1 MAVQIHGRVEGEMV
15 KVASMRRAKRILLIG
30 GVLVLSV
37 TTADAGIWGSRKADK
52 PAASA
57 PAPSAIA
64 LSAIDIEGSR
74 VLLRTNG
81 APAYTSYS
89 PSPGVFVVDLTD
101 TGRDASATIPSVLPP
116 AVTSI
121 AADEVVEMGNRL
133 TRVTFRFAESL
144 NPEVMAIE
152 KAVVV
157 TVPATAIPI
166 ETASA
171 SSPSNATSNTPSVE
185 VLPAFTRANDP
196 VAEPQVVAAPIAET
210 AHATS
215 VEAVPEPAM
224 EVAEPVSVAEEIPLP
239 RARSVRGIS
248 ASTAAGHVEVRISGD
263 GQLRYKAFRLESP
276 SRLVID
282 LEGVKAATAKNSV
295 AVADDVVQR
304 VRIAQFQP
312 TVARVVVDLA
322 HKTDYDIA
330 AVGDELRVAFGPSA
344 VASTEAPVQ
353 TAQAVPA
360 PAPVIAAPAEERV
373 AAAAPKPAQVDI
385 PSQVPTIAFVPE
397 THNDT
402 RTASTAPERAPRKTI
417 TEVRP
422 APQNSKPSWK
432 VPESASKGARG
443 RITPATD
450 QAPVQQPPTR
460 EDVFG
465 DAATPQPQSSSQPTT
480 LSGGGQVL
488 GGTRTLSS
496 NQRVFNGEPISL
508 TLKDADIKDVL
519 RTFADL
525 TGLNMAV
532 DPGVQGSVTV
542 DFVDV
547 PWDQALDL
555 ILRQNNLTFSLE
567 GNVMRIGTV
576 ERIAAEAAASRRL
589 EEEERLGVQL
599 TTLSFKLSYARAPDL
614 ATLLRD
620 IASPRARIIVDA
632 RTNQLIVSEIPEY
645 LRTMQNLITT
655 VDIPSRQVMIEA
667 RIVESL
673 RTFTQQ
679 YGFTWGFHGN
689 LDPALGTGTGLVF
702 PNRVGFTGGPFDFA
716 LGDNVL
722 SLTLFDVLGT
732 FDLDLALSAAET
744 QGYAKVV
751 SAPRVT
757 TQDNTAATIT
767 SGFQIP
773 YQTRV
778 NFTTTVSYLDATL
791 SLSVTPQITEAG
803 TVIMDISVQKNE
815 PATGLT
821 IAGAAGTPLT
831 TRQAKTRLMVRDGGT
846 AVIAGIFQSRD
857 GDAQSR
863 VPYVHNIPI
872 IGNLFKSRDITTSH
886 DELLIFITP
895 RIVRG

>member
-1 MAVQIHGRVEGEMV
+1 MV
-15 KVASMRRAKRILLIG
+15 KVASMKRAKRILLIA
-30 GVLVLSV
+30 GVLVLGVS
-37 TTADAGIWGSRKADK
+37 TADARIWGSRKADK
-52 PAASA
+52 PVANV
-57 PAPSAIA
+57 PGPSVIA
-64 LSAIDIEGSR
+64 LSAIEIEGSR

-101 TGRDASATIPSVLPP
+101 TGRDAAVTIPSVLPP
-116 AVTSI
+116 AVASL

-133 TRVTFRFAESL
+133 TRVTFRFSEPLS
-144 NPEVMAIE
+144 PEVMAIE
-152 KAVVV
+152 KAVIV
-157 TVPATAIPI
+157 TIPATAIPI
-166 ETASA
+166 ETADSSA
-171 SSPSNATSNTPSVE
+171 TE
-185 VLPAFTRANDP
+185 VLPAVTPASHSAVDSAPAAEMVPADAPAVTSIEPISEP
-196 VAEPQVVAAPIAET
+196 VL
-210 AHATS
+210 
-215 VEAVPEPAM
+215 
-224 EVAEPVSVAEEIPLP
+224 EVAEPIAVAEEIPLP
-239 RARSVRGIS
+239 RAKSVRGIS
-248 ASTAAGHVEVRISGD
+248 ASTTDGHVEVRIAGD
-263 GQLRYKAFRLESP
+263 GQLKYNVFRLESP

-282 LEGVKAATAKNSV
+282 LEGVKNAAPKKSV
-295 AVADDVVQR
+295 TVADDVVQR

-322 HKTDYDIA
+322 HKTDYDLV
-330 AVGDELRVAFGPSA
+330 AVGDEIRVAFGSSA
-344 VASTEAPVQ
+344 VASTEPRPTETEVAPPPVPPVV
-353 TAQAVPA
+353 TASRAPEKLTPA
-360 PAPVIAAPAEERV
+360 PSPAP
-373 AAAAPKPAQVDI
+373 VDI
-385 PSQVPTIAFVPE
+385 PSQVPTIAFTPATE
-397 THNDT
+397 TVARND
-402 RTASTAPERAPRKTI
+402 SGL
-417 TEVRP
+417 P
-422 APQNSKPSWK
+422 AKPAWK
-432 VPESASKGARG
+432 VPEPASKGARA
-443 RITPATD
+443 RITPAAD

-465 DAATPQPQSSSQPTT
+465 DAQRPVQSTQ
-480 LSGGGQVL
+480 LSGQVLSGQPL
-488 GGTRTLSS
+488 GGTRTLSGS
-496 NQRVFNGEPISL
+496 QRVFTGEPISL
-508 TLKDADIKDVL
+508 SLKDADIKDVL

-599 TTLSFKLSYARAPDL
+599 TTLSFKLSYARAQEL
-614 ATLLRD
+614 SALLRD
-620 IASPRARIIVDA
+620 IASPRARIIVDS
-632 RTNQLIVSEIPEY
+632 RTNQIIVSEIPEY
-645 LRTMQNLITT
+645 LRTMQNLIAT

-679 YGFTWGFHGN
+679 YGFTWGFSGD
-689 LDPALGTGTGLVF
+689 LDPALGTGTGLIF
-702 PNRVGFTGGPFDFA
+702 PNRVGFEGGPFDFA

-757 TQDNTAATIT
+757 TQDNTPAQIT

-778 NFTTTVSYLDATL
+778 NFTTTVAYLDATL
-791 SLSVTPQITEAG
+791 QLLVTPQITEAG
-803 TVIMDISVQKNE
+803 TVIMEISVQKNE
-815 PATGLT
+815 PATGLA

-831 TRQAKTRLMVRDGGT
+831 TRQARTRLMVRDGGT

-863 VPYVHNIPI
+863 VPYVHKIPI
-872 IGNLFKSRDITTSH
+872 LGNLFKSRDITTSH

>member
-1 MAVQIHGRVEGEMV
+1 MV
-15 KVASMRRAKRILLIG
+15 KVASMKRAKRILLIG
-30 GVLVLSV
+30 GVLVLCGS
-37 TTADAGIWGSRKADK
+37 TADARIWGSRKADK

-57 PAPSAIA
+57 PAPSMIA
-64 LSAIDIEGSR
+64 LSAIEIEGSR

-101 TGRDASATIPSVLPP
+101 TGRGSVAVPSVLPP
-116 AVTSI
+116 AVASLS
-121 AADEVVEMGNRL
+121 ADEVVEMGNRL
-133 TRVTFRFAESL
+133 TRVTFRFAEPLS
-144 NPEVMAIE
+144 PEVMAIE
-152 KAVVV
+152 KAVVI
-157 TVPATAIPI
+157 TIPASSIPI

-171 SSPSNATSNTPSVE
+171 PAVE
-185 VLPAFTRANDP
+185 VLPAFTP
-196 VAEPQVVAAPIAET
+196 AEPQVVEVPAPIVEAP
-210 AHATS
+210 ALTS
-215 VEAVPEPAM
+215 VEPAGEPAI
-224 EVAEPVSVAEEIPLP
+224 EIVEPVAVAEEIPLP
-239 RARSVRGIS
+239 LAKSVRNIS
-248 ASTAAGHVEVRISGD
+248 ASTAEGHVEVRIAGD

-282 LEGVKAATAKNSV
+282 LEGVKNATVKNSV
-295 AVADDVVQR
+295 AVSDDVVQR

-330 AVGDELRVAFGPSA
+330 VVGDELRVAFGPSA
-344 VASTEAPVQ
+344 VASTEPP
-353 TAQAVPA
+353 PA
-360 PAPVIAAPAEERV
+360 PAPAPIQIAEATPPAPEPV
-373 AAAAPKPAQVDI
+373 VTKPAPKPAPVDI
-385 PSQVPTIAFVPE
+385 PSQVPTIAFTPA
-397 THNDT
+397 
-402 RTASTAPERAPRKTI
+402 TAAPRKTA
-417 TEVRP
+417 E
-422 APQNSKPSWK
+422 APKQAWK
-432 VPESASKGARG
+432 VPEPASKGARS
-443 RITPATD
+443 RITPAAD

-465 DAATPQPQSSSQPTT
+465 DSVTTPQQTQQPVPLT
-480 LSGGGQVL
+480 GQVL
-488 GGTRTLSS
+488 SSSRTLSS
-496 NQRVFNGEPISL
+496 NERVFNGEPISL

-525 TGLNMAV
+525 TGLNMAI
-532 DPGVQGSVTV
+532 DPGVTGSVTV

-599 TTLSFKLSYARAPDL
+599 TTLSFKLSYARATDL
-614 ATLLRD
+614 QALLRD

-632 RTNQLIVSEIPEY
+632 RTNQLIISEIPEY
-645 LRTMQNLITT
+645 LRTMQNLIAT

-679 YGFTWGFHGN
+679 YGFTWGFNGD

-722 SLTLFDVLGT
+722 SLSLFDVLGT

-757 TQDNTAATIT
+757 TQDNQAASIT

-791 SLSVTPQITEAG
+791 SLTVTPQITEAG

-863 VPYVHNIPI
+863 IPYVHNIPI

>member
-1 MAVQIHGRVEGEMV
+1 MV
-15 KVASMRRAKRILLIG
+15 KVASMKRAKRILLIA
-30 GVLVLSV
+30 GVAVLSV
-37 TTADAGIWGSRKADK
+37 NNADARIWGRSKADK
-52 PAASA
+52 QAVSA
-57 PAPSAIA
+57 PAPSVIA
-64 LSAIDIEGSR
+64 LSAIEIEGSR
-74 VLLRTNG
+74 VLLRTSG

-101 TGRDASATIPSVLPP
+101 TGRDASVAIPATLPP
-116 AVTSI
+116 AVASL

-133 TRVTFRFAESL
+133 TRVTFRFSETL
-144 NPEVMAIE
+144 HPEVMAIE
-152 KAVVV
+152 KAVVI

-171 SSPSNATSNTPSVE
+171 GPTIE
-185 VLPAFTRANDP
+185 VLPAVTPVAEAPAPVVETIADNPAPSIEPIAETIHEP
-196 VAEPQVVAAPIAET
+196 VAEPVA
-210 AHATS
+210 
-215 VEAVPEPAM
+215 
-224 EVAEPVSVAEEIPLP
+224 VAEEIALP
-239 RARSVRGIS
+239 RARSVRNIS
-248 ASTAAGHVEVRISGD
+248 AKNEGGNVEVRIAGD
-263 GQLRYKAFRLESP
+263 GQLHYKAFRLESP
-276 SRLVID
+276 SRLVLD
-282 LEGVKAATAKNSV
+282 LDGVKSV
-295 AVADDVVQR
+295 AKKSNVAVSDDVVQR

-322 HKTDYDIA
+322 HKTEYDIVT
-330 AVGDELRVAFGPSA
+330 VGDEIRIAFGPSA
-344 VASTEAPVQ
+344 VASKEPAPVQ
-353 TAQAVPA
+353 VAEAKPVPPPA
-360 PAPVIAAPAEERV
+360 PAVTKP
-373 AAAAPKPAQVDI
+373 APKPEPADI
-385 PSQVPTIAFVPE
+385 PSQVPTIAFTPATE
-397 THNDT
+397 
-402 RTASTAPERAPRKTI
+402 APRKAAA
-417 TEVRP
+417 TEAKP
-422 APQNSKPSWK
+422 AWK
-432 VPESASKGARG
+432 VPEPASKGARS
-443 RITPATD
+443 RITPAAD

-465 DAATPQPQSSSQPTT
+465 DAVAPQPSAQPTT
-480 LSGGGQVL
+480 LSGVTNLSGS
-488 GGTRTLSS
+488 RTLSS

-525 TGLNMAV
+525 TGLNMAI
-532 DPGVQGSVTV
+532 DPGVTGSVTV

-576 ERIAAEAAASRRL
+576 ERIAAEAAATRRL

-599 TTLSFKLSYARAPDL
+599 TTLSFKLSYARAPEL
-614 ATLLRD
+614 AALLRD
-620 IASPRARIIVDA
+620 IASPRARIIVDV

-679 YGFTWGFHGN
+679 YGFTWGFNGD

-702 PNRVGFTGGPFDFA
+702 PNRIGFTGGPFDFA
-716 LGDNVL
+716 LGENVL

-757 TQDNTAATIT
+757 TQDNTPATIT

-773 YQTRV
+773 YQTRI
-778 NFTTTVSYLDATL
+778 NFTTTVQYLDATL
-791 SLSVTPQITEAG
+791 SLNVTPQITEAG
-803 TVIMDISVQKNE
+803 TVIMEISVQKNE

-831 TRQAKTRLMVRDGGT
+831 TRQARTRLMVRDGGT

-857 GDAQSR
+857 GDAQTR

>member
-1 MAVQIHGRVEGEMV
+1 MV
-15 KVASMRRAKRILLIG
+15 KVASMKRAKRILLTA

-37 TTADAGIWGSRKADK
+37 STAEARIWGSRKADK
-52 PAASA
+52 PAST
-57 PAPSAIA
+57 PAPSVIA
-64 LSAIDIEGSR
+64 LSAIEVEGSR

-101 TGRDASATIPSVLPP
+101 TGRDAAITIPAVLPP
-116 AVTSI
+116 AVASL
-121 AADEVVEMGNRL
+121 AADEVVEMGSRL
-133 TRVTFRFAESL
+133 TRVTFRFSEPLS
-144 NPEVMAIE
+144 PEVMAIE
-152 KAVVV
+152 KAVIV

-166 ETASA
+166 ETADA
-171 SSPSNATSNTPSVE
+171 PAVE
-185 VLPAFTRANDP
+185 ILPAVTP
-196 VAEPQVVAAPIAET
+196 VST
-210 AHATS
+210 ADSYQTDALATTS
-215 VEAVPEPAM
+215 VEPVSEPVVEVPEPIA
-224 EVAEPVSVAEEIPLP
+224 VAEEIPLP
-239 RARSVRGIS
+239 RAKSVRGIS
-248 ASTAAGHVEVRISGD
+248 ASTANGNVEVRIAGD
-263 GQLRYKAFRLESP
+263 GQLKYKAFRLESP

-282 LEGVKAATAKNSV
+282 LEGVKNAAPKNNV
-295 AVADDVVQR
+295 VVADEIVRR

-312 TVARVVVDLA
+312 AVARVVVDLA
-322 HKTDYDIA
+322 HRTEYDIVS
-330 AVGDELRVAFGPSA
+330 VGDEVRVAFGASA
-344 VASTEAPVQ
+344 VASTEPAPMQTQAEVAPPSVAPVV
-353 TAQAVPA
+353 TASYTPDPVVTTTNTA
-360 PAPVIAAPAEERV
+360 P
-373 AAAAPKPAQVDI
+373 VDI

-397 THNDT
+397 NTE
-402 RTASTAPERAPRKTI
+402 RTAPAASASRKAPSKATADA
-417 TEVRP
+417 RP
-422 APQNSKPSWK
+422 AWK
-432 VPESASKGARG
+432 VPESASKGARS
-443 RITPATD
+443 RITPAAD

-460 EDVFG
+460 EDVFS
-465 DAATPQPQSSSQPTT
+465 DAARQVPTT
-480 LSGGGQVL
+480 ELSGQVL
-488 GGTRTLSS
+488 SGTPLGGSRTLGGSG
-496 NQRVFNGEPISL
+496 RVFTGEPISL
-508 TLKDADIKDVL
+508 SLKDADIKDVL

-532 DPGVQGSVTV
+532 DPGVGGSVTV

-547 PWDQALDL
+547 PWDQALDI

-567 GNVMRIGTV
+567 GNVMRIGTI
-576 ERIAAEAAASRRL
+576 ERIAAETAATRRL

-599 TTLSFKLSYARAPDL
+599 TTLSFKLSYARATEL
-614 ATLLRD
+614 AALLRD
-620 IASPRARIIVDA
+620 IASPRARIIVDN
-632 RTNQLIVSEIPEY
+632 RTNQIIVSEIPEY
-645 LRTMQNLITT
+645 LRTMQNLIST

-673 RTFTQQ
+673 RTYTQQ
-679 YGFTWGFHGN
+679 YGFTWGFSGD
-689 LDPALGTGTGLVF
+689 LDPALGTGTGLIF
-702 PNRVGFTGGPFDFA
+702 PNRVGFEGGPFDFA
-716 LGDNVL
+716 LGDNVISL
-722 SLTLFDVLGT
+722 SLFDVLGT

-757 TQDNTAATIT
+757 TQDNTPAQIT

-778 NFTTTVSYLDATL
+778 NFTTTVTYLDATL
-791 SLSVTPQITEAG
+791 QLQVTPQITEAG
-803 TVIMDISVQKNE
+803 TVIMEISVQKNE

-831 TRQAKTRLMVRDGGT
+831 TRQARTRLMVRDGGT

>member
-1 MAVQIHGRVEGEMV
+1 MV
-15 KVASMRRAKRILLIG
+15 KVASMKRAKRILLIG
-30 GVLVLSV
+30 GVLVLSAGA
-37 TTADAGIWGSRKADK
+37 ADAGIWGSRKADK
-52 PAASA
+52 PAVSNAA
-57 PAPSAIA
+57 APSLIA
-64 LSAIDIEGSR
+64 LSAIEIEGSR

-101 TGRDASATIPSVLPP
+101 TGRGVAPIPATLPP
-116 AVTSI
+116 AVASL

-133 TRVTFRFAESL
+133 TRVTFRFSETL
-144 NPEVMAIE
+144 TPEVMAIE

-171 SSPSNATSNTPSVE
+171 PSIE
-185 VLPAFTRANDP
+185 VLPAVSAEPTVTEVPVPETAVASVEP
-196 VAEPQVVAAPIAET
+196 VAEPAVVEII
-210 AHATS
+210 
-215 VEAVPEPAM
+215 
-224 EVAEPVSVAEEIPLP
+224 EPVAVAEEIPLP
-239 RARSVRGIS
+239 RAKSVRNIS
-248 ASTAAGHVEVRISGD
+248 ASTTSGGNVEIRIAGD

-282 LEGVKAATAKNSV
+282 LDGVKNATAKNNV
-295 AVADDVVQR
+295 TVGDDVVQR

-322 HKTDYDIA
+322 RKTDYDIA
-330 AVGDELRVAFGPSA
+330 VVGEEIRVAFGAAA
-344 VASTEAPVQ
+344 VASTQPSVTAPAA
-353 TAQAVPA
+353 AQQFASNEVAAAPPVPA
-360 PAPVIAAPAEERV
+360 PAPVVTRTVSAE
-373 AAAAPKPAQVDI
+373 PLDI
-385 PSQVPTIAFVPE
+385 PAQVPTIAFTP
-397 THNDT
+397 
-402 RTASTAPERAPRKTI
+402 APEAPRKTA
-417 TEVRP
+417 E
-422 APQNSKPSWK
+422 AAKPSWK
-432 VPESASKGARG
+432 VPEPASKGARS
-443 RITPATD
+443 RITPAAD

-465 DAATPQPQSSSQPTT
+465 ADVTPQQSQQPQLAQGTT
-480 LSGGGQVL
+480 LSGQPL
-488 GGTRTLSS
+488 GGSRTLSS

-525 TGLNMAV
+525 TGLNMAI
-532 DPGVQGSVTV
+532 DPGVTGSVTV

-599 TTLSFKLSYARAPDL
+599 TTLSFKLSYARATDL
-614 ATLLRD
+614 AVLLRD

-679 YGFTWGFHGN
+679 YGFTWGFNGD

-702 PNRVGFTGGPFDFA
+702 PNRVGFQGGPFDFA
-716 LGDNVL
+716 LGDPVIA
-722 SLTLFDVLGT
+722 LTLFDVLGT

-757 TQDNTAATIT
+757 TQDNTSATIT

-791 SLSVTPQITEAG
+791 SLTVTPQITEAG
-803 TVIMDISVQKNE
+803 TVIMEISVQKNE

-831 TRQAKTRLMVRDGGT
+831 TRQARTRLMVRDGGT

>member
-1 MAVQIHGRVEGEMV
+1 MV
-15 KVASMRRAKRILLIG
+15 KVASMKRAKRILLIG

-37 TTADAGIWGSRKADK
+37 SSADARIWGSRKADK
-52 PAASA
+52 PAVSA
-57 PAPSAIA
+57 PAPSMIS
-64 LSAIDIEGSR
+64 LSAIEIEGSR

-101 TGRDASATIPSVLPP
+101 TGRDAAVAIPAVLPP
-116 AVTSI
+116 AVASL
-121 AADEVVEMGNRL
+121 AAEEVVEMGNRL

-144 NPEVMAIE
+144 SPEVMAIE
-152 KAVVV
+152 KAVVI
-157 TVPATAIPI
+157 TIPASAIPI
-166 ETASA
+166 ESA
-171 SSPSNATSNTPSVE
+171 SSAPSIE
-185 VLPAFTRANDP
+185 VLPAVTPITETPSVTSLEPVSEPIAAPINEP
-196 VAEPQVVAAPIAET
+196 VAEPVIEIV
-210 AHATS
+210 
-215 VEAVPEPAM
+215 
-224 EVAEPVSVAEEIPLP
+224 EPVAVAEEIPLP
-239 RARSVRGIS
+239 RAKSVRNIS
-248 ASTAAGHVEVRISGD
+248 ASTSDGNVEVRIAGD
-263 GQLRYKAFRLESP
+263 GTLRYKAFRLESP

-282 LEGVKAATAKNSV
+282 VEGVKNAVAKNSV
-295 AVADDVVQR
+295 AVSDDVVQR

-322 HKTDYDIA
+322 HKTEYDIA
-330 AVGDELRVAFGPSA
+330 AVGDEIRVAFGPSA
-344 VASTEAPVQ
+344 VASTQPAPVSMP
-353 TAQAVPA
+353 APIRIAEAA
-360 PAPVIAAPAEERV
+360 PAPPPAPV
-373 AAAAPKPAQVDI
+373 VTKPAPKPAPVDI
-385 PSQVPTIAFVPE
+385 PSQVPTIAFTPATE
-397 THNDT
+397 
-402 RTASTAPERAPRKTI
+402 APRQTDAAPK
-417 TEVRP
+417 P
-422 APQNSKPSWK
+422 AWK
-432 VPESASKGARG
+432 VPEPASKGARS
-443 RITPATD
+443 RITPAAD

-465 DAATPQPQSSSQPTT
+465 DAAAPQRSTQA
-480 LSGGGQVL
+480 LSGQVL
-488 GGTRTLSS
+488 SSTRTLSS
-496 NQRVFNGEPISL
+496 NERVFNGEPISL

-525 TGLNMAV
+525 TGLNMAI
-532 DPGVQGSVTV
+532 DPGVAGSVTV

-599 TTLSFKLSYARAPDL
+599 TTLSFKLSYARATEL
-614 ATLLRD
+614 ATLLRE
-620 IASPRARIIVDA
+620 IGSPRARIIVDP
-632 RTNQLIVSEIPEY
+632 RTNQLIISEIPEY

-679 YGFTWGFHGN
+679 YGFTWGFNGD

-716 LGDNVL
+716 LGDPVIA
-722 SLTLFDVLGT
+722 LTLFDVLGT

-757 TQDNTAATIT
+757 TQDNQPASIT

-773 YQTRV
+773 YQTRI

-791 SLSVTPQITEAG
+791 SLTVTPQITEAG

-831 TRQAKTRLMVRDGGT
+831 TRQARTRLMVRDGGT

>member
-1 MAVQIHGRVEGEMV
+1 MV
-15 KVASMRRAKRILLIG
+15 KVASMKRAKRILLIG

-37 TTADAGIWGSRKADK
+37 STADAGIWGSRKADK
-52 PAASA
+52 PAVTTA
-57 PAPSAIA
+57 APSLIA
-64 LSAIDIEGSR
+64 LSAIEIEGSR

-101 TGRDASATIPSVLPP
+101 TGRGAAAIPATLPP
-116 AVTSI
+116 AVASLS
-121 AADEVVEMGNRL
+121 ADEVVEMGSRL
-133 TRVTFRFAESL
+133 TRVTFRFSEPLS
-144 NPEVMAIE
+144 PEVMAIE
-152 KAVVV
+152 KAVVI

-171 SSPSNATSNTPSVE
+171 PAIE
-185 VLPAFTRANDP
+185 VLPPVTRAEPAIVEVPAP
-196 VAEPQVVAAPIAET
+196 VTET
-210 AHATS
+210 PAVTS
-215 VEAVPEPAM
+215 VEPVS
-224 EVAEPVSVAEEIPLP
+224 EPVIEIVEPVAVAEEIPLP
-239 RARSVRGIS
+239 RAKSVRNIS
-248 ASTAAGHVEVRISGD
+248 ASTTGGHVEVRIAGD

-282 LEGVKAATAKNSV
+282 LDGVKNATAKNNV
-295 AVADDVVQR
+295 TVGDDVVQR

-322 HKTDYDIA
+322 HKTEYDIA
-330 AVGDELRVAFGPSA
+330 VVGDEIRVAFGAAA
-344 VASTEAPVQ
+344 VASTQPDAPLQTPVQ
-353 TAQAVPA
+353 TVASTPA
-360 PAPVIAAPAEERV
+360 GAAPQFASTEPAAAPPVPVVTRAPQKAEPVDIPAQVPTIAFTPATEAPRKT
-373 AAAAPKPAQVDI
+373 AAAPKPA
-385 PSQVPTIAFVPE
+385 
-397 THNDT
+397 
-402 RTASTAPERAPRKTI
+402 
-417 TEVRP
+417 
-422 APQNSKPSWK
+422 WK
-432 VPESASKGARG
+432 VPEPASKGARS
-443 RITPATD
+443 RITPAAD

-465 DAATPQPQSSSQPTT
+465 ADVTPQQSQQPQAAQGTN
-480 LSGGGQVL
+480 LSGQVL
-488 GGTRTLSS
+488 NSSRTLSS
-496 NQRVFNGEPISL
+496 NERVFNGEPISL

-525 TGLNMAV
+525 TGLNMAI
-532 DPGVQGSVTV
+532 DPGVTGSVTV

-599 TTLSFKLSYARAPDL
+599 TTLSFKLSYARAADL
-614 ATLLRD
+614 AVLLRD
-620 IASPRARIIVDA
+620 ISSPRGRIIVDI

-645 LRTMQNLITT
+645 LRTIQNLITT

-679 YGFTWGFHGN
+679 YGFTWGFNGD

-702 PNRVGFTGGPFDFA
+702 PNRVGFSGGPFDFA
-716 LGDNVL
+716 LGDPVL
-722 SLTLFDVLGT
+722 ALTLFDVLGT

-744 QGYAKVV
+744 QGFAKVV

-757 TQDNTAATIT
+757 TQDNTSATIT

-791 SLSVTPQITEAG
+791 SLTVTPQITEAG
-803 TVIMDISVQKNE
+803 TVIMEISVQKNE

-831 TRQAKTRLMVRDGGT
+831 TRQARTRLMVRDGGT

-863 VPYVHNIPI
+863 VPYIHNIPI